1 MAWWAG
7 GGGPGADGLGPARLP
22 SAAGELHPAAGR
34 QRWWVGSGRLA
45 GLRAGWWV
53 GWASLL
59 KKRMPS
65 GGLGGKRG
73 GAAAAGGGF
82 CEVEMKENTR
92 ITVLPAIDRGLA
104 HNAPADSQPAGR
116 SATAASTCR
125 ASPAAGLLVG
135 LGTSLGSG
143 CTSGHGICGL
153 SRLAPRSLAA
163 TLTFMASG
171 AAVAAAAG
179 TMAATGADVGVHT
192 SLALMGA
199 EQVRGQRAVHTFLA
213 REKEG
218 RTTLL
223 LSLCA
228 LGSA

>member
-1 MAWWAG
+1 M
-7 GGGPGADGLGPARLP
+7 
-22 SAAGELHPAAGR
+22 
-34 QRWWVGSGRLA
+34 
-45 GLRAGWWV
+45 
-53 GWASLL
+53 
-59 KKRMPS
+59 
-65 GGLGGKRG
+65 
-73 GAAAAGGGF
+73 
-82 CEVEMKENTR
+82 
-92 ITVLPAIDRGLA
+92 
-104 HNAPADSQPAGR
+104 
-116 SATAASTCR
+116 
-125 ASPAAGLLVG
+125 G

-163 TLTFMASG
+163 TLAFMASG

-223 LSLCA
+223 LSFCA